1 MKLVDLFKS
10 KFKGIIAADA
20 PNGTTKLLD
29 KYSKLKN
36 SESLVFKHANI
47 EYTIHNQNFIY
58 KVYDNSGHIYHNGP
72 FDDKVISV
80 IMNFSQG
87 SGIYTD
93 TRDRKVYK
101 TIKIGNQTWFAE
113 NLAYKANN
121 GCWAYDNN
129 SNNASKYGYLCSW
142 ETAKTVCP
150 IGWHLPSDAE
160 WTTLITYLGGENV
173 AGGKMKATT
182 DWQNDA
188 GGNATNESGF
198 NALPA
203 GFRSNDGQFHYLVTG
218 AFFWSSLPID
228 SENAWGVGLGCLSG
242 KAGHGRNFRSHG
254 FSVRCIKD

>member
-1 MKLVDLFKS
+1 MK
-10 KFKGIIAADA
+10 
-20 PNGTTKLLD
+20 KLILTF
-29 KYSKLKN
+29 L
-36 SESLVFKHANI
+36 
-47 EYTIHNQNFIY
+47 NFIC
-58 KVYDNSGHIYHNGP
+58 SLS
-72 FDDKVISV
+72 F
-80 IMNFSQG
+80 FSKNAG
-87 SGIYTD
+87 TYTD
-93 TRDRKVYK
+93 TRDGKVYK

-113 NLAYKANN
+113 NLAYKANS

-129 SNNASKYGYLCSW
+129 GSNANKYGYLYNW

-160 WTTLITYLGGENV
+160 WTILINYLGGENV

-218 AFFWSSLPID
+218 AFFWSSSPID

-242 KAGHGRNFRSHG
+242 KAGHGRNYRSQG
-254 FSVRCIKD
+254 FSIRCIKD